1 MPDMMDEMECTIF
14 RQKHDTMRQCGSL
27 CRSLLAMGKCASVSL
42 VDSDTGE
49 LLATVYLDGW
59 DLSEAGE
66 RMVKADQSKAR
77 LPNLGSPTAQ
87 PPRKS
92 RSNDLGNR

>member
-1 MPDMMDEMECTIF
+1 MMDEMECTIF

-49 LLATVYLDGW
+49 LLATVYMDCW

-66 RMVKADQSKAR
+66 RMVKADQSKAPR
-77 LPNLGSPTAQ
+77 SPKLGSPTAQ
-87 PPRKS
+87 PPGKS
-92 RSNDLGNR
+92 RSNDLGK